1 MAFENNQDLYTL
13 GISLL
18 INVIFGV
25 FILHSHRERKRI
37 YNMLKDVKYSI
48 KEKNEAIMT
57 QSAKLAEAYE
67 KLWQINQHLEDDVR
81 LNTDK
86 LRNQR
91 GRLRE
96 HIHFNTHKLRGTMAS
111 IQGLLLLAQREEMSK
126 NVSELFQMLHVCIG
140 QLDEI
145 VRDFTRQLDDDL

>member
-25 FILHSHRERKRI
+25 FILYSHRERKRI
-37 YNMLKDVKYSI
+37 YKMLKDVKYSI

-67 KLWQINQHLEDDVR
+67 KLWKINQSRRMFALIRTSLGISAADCV
-81 LNTDK
+81 NTFILIRINYAALWQAYRGFCC
-86 LRNQR
+86 LR
-91 GRLRE
+91 RE
-96 HIHFNTHKLRGTMAS
+96 KR
-111 IQGLLLLAQREEMSK
+111 
-126 NVSELFQMLHVCIG
+126 
-140 QLDEI
+140 
-145 VRDFTRQLDDDL
+145 